1 MAIEQD
7 EKKQLIQNKLAF
19 AFDLTFVPTS
29 LKFILI
35 ILILMMKRADN

>member
-29 LKFILI
+29 FEIHFNYFDFDDEKG
-35 ILILMMKRADN
+35 R